1 MILEVLPRLL
11 RATRRRAASTDYPQ
25 RGARARG
32 RPAAVVEGPRRALV
46 SRAKTLAPLIDA
58 ASAYYRDA
66 GHFARHWARGKLAA
80 DPAFEAILA
89 RGLLS
94 GRSCILD
101 LGCGRGL
108 LAAWLLAARECHASG
123 APRAWPPRWPAP
135 PWLREYTGIE
145 INPREVARARRA
157 FALDPGAAVQI
168 VHGDI
173 REVDYGSA
181 DAVVILDVLH
191 YLGYPAQE
199 QVLRRVRHALGP
211 RGLLLLRVG
220 DAAGGMRF
228 ALSKAVDHSI
238 ALARHRRWVRL
249 DCRPLRVWEQLLGA
263 CGFRT
268 DALPMSQGTPFVNVL
283 LRAEL
288 A

>member
-1 MILEVLPRLL
+1 V
-11 RATRRRAASTDYPQ
+11 RRGKA
-25 RGARARG
+25 
-32 RPAAVVEGPRRALV
+32 
-46 SRAKTLAPLIDA
+46 LAPLIDA

-66 GHFARHWARGKLAA
+66 GYFAWYWARGKLAG

-94 GRSCILD
+94 GRSRLLD
-101 LGCGRGL
+101 LGCGQGL
-108 LAAWLLAARECHASG
+108 LAAWLLAANARHASD
-123 APRAWPPRWPAP
+123 APRAWPQGWPAP
-135 PWLREYTGIE
+135 PLLREYTGIE

-168 VHGDI
+168 IHGDI
-173 REVDYGSA
+173 RDVDYGSA

-191 YLGYPAQE
+191 YLDYSAQE
-199 QVLRRVRHALGP
+199 QVLRRVRAAL
-211 RGLLLLRVG
+211 
-220 DAAGGMRF
+220 
-228 ALSKAVDHSI
+228 DHTI

-249 DCRPLRVWEQLLGA
+249 ECRPLRVWEQLLA
-263 CGFRT
+263 ASGFRT
-268 DALPMSQGTPFVNVL
+268 HALPMSQGMPFVNVL